1 MFWYYG
7 SCLAARGQHGQ
18 PARSATTSV
27 DHGLSIGVRGAV
39 LEKKKK
45 RLLAESLY
53 ELVSLHGRV
62 FVCNSNNFATSS
74 FPLKQ
79 ADVAQSQAKVSVGV
93 LEFVLFIET
102 ALASLL
108 VANS

>member
-1 MFWYYG
+1 MCFG
-7 SCLAARGQHGQ
+7 ITVAVCGKG
-18 PARSATTSV
+18 PARSASSKCHDFSRPRTLHRSEGGST
-27 DHGLSIGVRGAV
+27 G
-39 LEKKKK
+39 KKK

-62 FVCNSNNFATSS
+62 FVCNSNNFAPSS